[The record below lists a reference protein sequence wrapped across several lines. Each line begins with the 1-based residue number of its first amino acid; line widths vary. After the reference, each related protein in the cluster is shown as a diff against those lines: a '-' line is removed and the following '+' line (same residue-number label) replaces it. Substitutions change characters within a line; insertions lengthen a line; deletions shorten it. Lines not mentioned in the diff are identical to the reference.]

1 MTTDPPTA
9 DADITAEDIDAF
21 VPAFYARIR
30 EHEVLGP
37 IFARAITPDYG
48 PEWQAHEEKIAGFW
62 RAVFQINRGFRGSP
76 MQAHV
81 TNGEVRPEHFPLW
94 LETFHATARDMFPA
108 NKAARMSAAAERV
121 GQGLRWGLE
130 GVLERMADTGPPKL
144 R

>member
-1 MTTDPPTA
+1 MNTDPDSVSA
-9 DADITAEDIDAF
+9 EITAEDIDRL

-30 EHEVLGP
+30 QHEVLGP
-37 IFARAITPDYG
+37 IFARAVTPDYG
-48 PEWQAHEEKIAGFW
+48 PEWQAHETKIAAFW
-62 RAVFQINRGFRGSP
+62 RSALQIDRSFRGSP

-94 LETFHATARDMFPA
+94 LETFHATARDVLPA
-108 NKAARMSAAAERV
+108 EKAARMSALADRV

-130 GVLERMADTGPPKL
+130 SVLERQNASGPPKL